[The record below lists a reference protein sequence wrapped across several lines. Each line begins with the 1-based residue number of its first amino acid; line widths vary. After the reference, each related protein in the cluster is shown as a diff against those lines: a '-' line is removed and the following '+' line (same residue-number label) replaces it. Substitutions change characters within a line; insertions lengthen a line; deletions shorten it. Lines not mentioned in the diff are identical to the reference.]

1 MRRCLLAALMM
12 VLMAA
17 AIGSQPARGAD
28 DASGGSF
35 VGSCLLAAANL
46 YQLPPG
52 VLVILLNVEAG
63 SLGKVS
69 QNANKTVDIG
79 PMQVND
85 SWIGKIAAHWRA
97 SAGATFFALRDNFCA
112 NIEGGAWILRQAIDE
127 AHGDFWEGVALYHSH
142 TEKYKLDYLQK
153 VLAHA
158 LRLSRQAAAE
168 MAQTG
173 ATDGR

>member
-1 MRRCLLAALMM
+1 MMRLVLSALI
-12 VLMAA
+12 LTACAGQPAQAFDENLGGSYARECIMAA
-17 AIGSQPARGAD
+17 AS
-28 DASGGSF
+28 
-35 VGSCLLAAANL
+35 L
-46 YQLPPG
+46 YQLPPA
-52 VLVILLNVEAG
+52 VLLILLNVENG
-63 SLGKVS
+63 RLGKVS

-85 SWIGKIAAHWRA
+85 TWVKKIAAHWRSSEDA
-97 SAGATFFALRDNFCA
+97 AYLALRDNFCA
-112 NIEGGAWILRQAIDE
+112 NVEGGAWILRQGLDE